1 MGAAVMARSGFL
13 NKDDAKRPIAVAENA
28 VRNAVRNI
36 SKNGGRN
43 GPASGSR
50 YPSAKKLRST
60 TETEPS
66 TGPPEL
72 RA

>member
-43 GPASGSR
+43 SPSSGIPTVSQKTPINNR
-50 YPSAKKLRST
+50 D
-60 TETEPS
+60 
-66 TGPPEL
+66 
-72 RA
+72 